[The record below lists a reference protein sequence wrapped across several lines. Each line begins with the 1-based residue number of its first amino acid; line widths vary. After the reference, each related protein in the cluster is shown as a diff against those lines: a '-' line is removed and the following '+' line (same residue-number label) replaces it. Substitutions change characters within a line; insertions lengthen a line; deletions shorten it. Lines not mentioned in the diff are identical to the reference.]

1 MVHDDDARITDFLF
15 LFLQIASSYGQ
26 NLQNTTY
33 RGETIFCIL
42 ICIMGLVFFSHLI
55 GNMQVY
61 IYSFILLKM
70 YALFSHKICPAIV
83 DIPPI
88 NVV

>member
-1 MVHDDDARITDFLF
+1 MCFFLRIV
-15 LFLQIASSYGQ
+15 SSYGQ
-26 NLQNTTY
+26 NLENSTY

-61 IYSFILLKM
+61 SLWLYFTRRFCLKILLLN
-70 YALFSHKICPAIV
+70 AFLILV
-83 DIPPI
+83 
-88 NVV
+88 